1 VPTAAGGICSELFTE
16 FPTQETRVNML
27 PVVALVGRPN
37 VGKST
42 LFNVLTRT
50 RDALVHD
57 LPGLTRDRHYGICR
71 LGTREFVVVDTGGLT
86 GEKEGIGA
94 LTARQVQ
101 LAIEEADRVVFV
113 VDAREGLLPQDRN
126 ILDVLRRS
134 GKPVLLA
141 VNKTDGL
148 DESAALAEFSKF
160 GISGTL
166 PMAASHGRGVPALV
180 EMLLAGLPDA
190 DPDVVAESPDDGVRV
205 AIVGRPNVGK
215 STLVNRLLGEERV
228 VVSDVAG
235 TTRDSIRV
243 RLDRDGKRYTLI
255 DTAGVR
261 RRARVEE
268 AVEKFS
274 VIKTLQSI
282 AAAHVAVVLLDAH
295 EGVSEQDA
303 TLIGHVL
310 DEGRALIIAVNKWD
324 GLGKY
329 EREQCKSSLSRK
341 LDFVAFARQVT
352 ISALHGSGIAELM
365 KAVNRAHA
373 SATRE
378 FSTSELTRAVEAA
391 YTGYQPPLVRGHAP
405 RLRFAHPG
413 GSNPPTI
420 VIHGSRTKHIA
431 DGYRRYLENFF
442 RKRFK
447 LEGTPVRIEFRESD
461 NPFAGRKNELTERQ
475 VKKRKRLIRKAK
487 KR

>member
-1 VPTAAGGICSELFTE
+1 
-16 FPTQETRVNML
+16 ML

-57 LPGLTRDRHYGICR
+57 LPGLTRDRHYGVCR
-71 LGTREFVVVDTGGLT
+71 LGDREFVVVDTGGLT

-94 LTARQVQ
+94 LTARQADF
-101 LAIEEADRVVFV
+101 AIDEADIVVLV
-113 VDAREGLLPQDRN
+113 VDARDGLLPQDRN
-126 ILDVLRRS
+126 IVDNLRRT
-134 GKPVLLA
+134 GKTMVLA
-141 VNKTDGL
+141 VNKVDGV
-148 DESAALAEFSKF
+148 DESAASAEFSRL
-160 GISGTL
+160 GIAIQL
-166 PMAASHGRGVPALV
+166 PTSAAHGRGVPALV
-180 EMLLAGLPDA
+180 EALLQRLPAVDPDA
-190 DPDVVAESPDDGVRV
+190 LTANAQHGARV

-215 STLVNRLLGEERV
+215 STLINRLLGEDRL

-235 TTRDSIRV
+235 TTRDSISV
-243 RLDRDGKRYTLI
+243 TLERDGKQYTLV

-282 AAAHVAVVLLDAH
+282 AAANVVVVLLDAR

-303 TLIGHVL
+303 TVIGHVL
-310 DEGRALIIAVNKWD
+310 DESRALVIAVNKWD
-324 GLGKY
+324 GLSTY

-341 LDFVAFARQVT
+341 LDFVAFARVVT

-365 KAVNRAHA
+365 RAIDRSYA

-378 FSTSELTRAVEAA
+378 FGSAELTRALEKA
-391 YTGYQPPLVRGHAP
+391 YESYQPPLVRGHAP
-405 RLRFAHPG
+405 KLRFAHPG
-413 GSNPPTI
+413 GSNPPTV
-420 VIHGSRTKHIA
+420 VIHGSRTKSVG

-447 LEGTPVRIEFRESD
+447 LEGTPVRIEFRENE

-475 VKKRKRLIRKAK
+475 VKKRRRLIRKAH

>member
-1 VPTAAGGICSELFTE
+1 
-16 FPTQETRVNML
+16 ML

-57 LPGLTRDRHYGICR
+57 LPGLTRDRHYGICH
-71 LGTREFVVVDTGGLT
+71 LGSREFVVVDTGGLS
-86 GEKEGIGA
+86 GEKEGIDA
-94 LTARQVQ
+94 LTARQAE
-101 LAIEEADRVVFV
+101 LAIEEADVVALV
-113 VDAREGLLPQDRN
+113 VDARDGVLPQDRN
-126 ILDVLRRS
+126 ILKHLRKHDKPLLLVINKADGVDEGNARS
-134 GKPVLLA
+134 EFASPVLTSSA
-141 VNKTDGL
+141 HSRGL
-148 DESAALAEFSKF
+148 GE
-160 GISGTL
+160 
-166 PMAASHGRGVPALV
+166 
-180 EMLLAGLPDA
+180 LLAMVEARLPAVDA
-190 DPDVVAESPDDGVRV
+190 DALEAADPADEGIRV

-215 STLVNRLLGEERV
+215 STLVNRLLGEDRV
-228 VVSDVAG
+228 VVSDIAG
-235 TTRDSIRV
+235 TTRDSIRIP
-243 RLDRDGKRYTLI
+243 LERDGKRYTLI

-282 AAAHVAVVLLDAH
+282 AASNVVVLMLDAK

-310 DEGRALIIAVNKWD
+310 DEGRALVIAANKWD
-324 GLGKY
+324 GLSTY
-329 EREQCKSSLSRK
+329 ERDQCRNSLERR
-341 LDFVAFARQVT
+341 LDFVPFVKPVF
-352 ISALHGSGIAELM
+352 ISGLHGSGLAELM
-365 KAVNRAHA
+365 RAIVRAHK

-378 FSTSELTRAVEAA
+378 FGSSELTKALEQA
-391 YTGYQPPLVRGHAP
+391 YEGYQPPLVRGHAP
-405 RLRFAHPG
+405 KLRFAHPG
-413 GSNPPTI
+413 GTNPPTI

-431 DGYRRYLENFF
+431 EAYRRYLENFF

-447 LEGTPVRIEFRESD
+447 LEGTPIRIAFKETA
-461 NPFAGRKNELTERQ
+461 NPFAGRKNVLTEGQVRKRQ
-475 VKKRKRLIRKAK
+475 RLIRNAK

>member
-1 VPTAAGGICSELFTE
+1 
-16 FPTQETRVNML
+16 ML

-42 LFNVLTRT
+42 LFNVMTRT

-57 LPGLTRDRHYGICR
+57 LPGLTRDRHYGVCR
-71 LGTREFVVVDTGGLT
+71 LGAREFVVVDTGGLT
-86 GEKEGIGA
+86 GEKEGMGA
-94 LTARQVQ
+94 LTARQADF
-101 LAIEEADRVVFV
+101 AIAEADRIVFV

-126 ILDVLRRS
+126 ILDALRRS
-134 GKPVLLA
+134 GKPLLLA

-148 DESAALAEFSKF
+148 DESDALAEFARLGF
-160 GISGTL
+160 AAAL
-166 PMAASHGRGVPALV
+166 PLAAAHGRGVPQLV
-180 EMLLAGLPDA
+180 EALLHDLPAQDPDA
-190 DPDVVAESPDDGVRV
+190 LAADAAQDGIRV

-235 TTRDSIRV
+235 TTRDAIRV
-243 RLDRDGKRYTLI
+243 PLLRDGKRYTLI

-282 AAAHVAVVLLDAH
+282 AAAHVAVVMLDAR

-310 DEGRALIIAVNKWD
+310 QEGRALVLAANKWD
-324 GLGKY
+324 GLGTY
-329 EREQCKSSLSRK
+329 EREQCKTSLVRK
-341 LDFVAFARQVT
+341 LDFVAFARSVT
-352 ISALHGSGIAELM
+352 ISALHGSGIAELI
-365 KAVNRAHA
+365 KAINRAHA

-378 FSTSELTRAVEAA
+378 FGSAELTRALEAA
-391 YTGYQPPLVRGHAP
+391 YAGYQPPLVRGHAP
-405 RLRFAHPG
+405 KLRFAHPG
-413 GSNPPTI
+413 GTNPPTI
-420 VIHGSRTKHIA
+420 VIHGSRTKNIA
-431 DGYRRYLENFF
+431 ENYRRYLENFF

-447 LEGTPVRIEFRESD
+447 LEGTPVRIEFRESE
-461 NPFAGRKNELTERQ
+461 NPFAGKRNELSDAQLKKRRRLIKH
-475 VKKRKRLIRKAK
+475 VKKR
-487 KR
+487 